1 VTRLAYVGAV
11 AIAVI
16 ASLAFIGVHFA
27 PKPMPWMPAALGSYL
42 LVLVVGLIWALHPKF
57 ATAGSIRVVPYV
69 FSVIG
74 LVAFFV
80 ATSYYLFIAFWFAFG
95 GKL

>member
-1 VTRLAYVGAV
+1 M

-27 PKPMPWMPAALGSYL
+27 PKPVPWMPAALGSY
-42 LVLVVGLIWALHPKF
+42 VVVVVATLIWALHPKF
-57 ATAGSIRVVPYV
+57 ATAGSVRVVPYV

-74 LVAFFV
+74 LVALFV
-80 ATSYYLFIAFWFAFG
+80 AASYYLFMAFWFAFG